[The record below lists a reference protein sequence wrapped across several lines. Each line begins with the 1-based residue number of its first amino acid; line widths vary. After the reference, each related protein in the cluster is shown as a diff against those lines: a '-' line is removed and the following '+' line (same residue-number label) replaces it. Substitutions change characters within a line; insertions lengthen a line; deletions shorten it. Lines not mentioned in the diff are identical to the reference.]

1 MYLLLVACWSQSTYS
16 IPTSDGPRYI
26 PYLMS
31 FYETKRDIAKYQEI
45 FSSFG
50 IPALNDRFEM
60 LRQLGNI
67 FVVKPEILPSILS
80 KDFLARIDPKALHPY
95 LRMREDFK
103 SAKIDHLL
111 GMTDNPTRPSAM
123 TSDGTR
129 SQRLSMYVSDHN
141 VMKQMMNSHSKAD
154 FLAAFNM

>member
-1 MYLLLVACWSQSTYS
+1 MYISLCFLIDRIHAYWTPC
-16 IPTSDGPRYI
+16 
-26 PYLMS
+26 
-31 FYETKRDIAKYQEI
+31 RDIAKYQEV

-50 IPALNDRFEM
+50 IPSLNDRFEM

-67 FVVKPEILPSILS
+67 FVVKPEILPSILG

-111 GMTDNPTRPSAM
+111 GMTDNPTRPLAM
-123 TSDGTR
+123 TSDQSR
-129 SQRLSMYVSDHN
+129 SQRLSMYVSDHS

-154 FLAAFNM
+154 FLAAFNV